1 MNHSRSLV
9 LSVLFLSLALAC
21 GGGGEAPDDAEHA
34 TEPAAAPAPARATA
48 TIEARSDSE
57 VSGSATSSAADGK
70 VSLTVE
76 VRGAPAGEHAIHI
89 HAVGDCSAPD
99 GTSAGGHW
107 NPTEEDHG
115 QWGTAPHHLGDVGN
129 IQVGD
134 DGSGSISL
142 TTERWSIGTGETND
156 VVGKGIIL
164 HAGVDD
170 FTSQPTGAAG
180 ERIGCGVIE

>member
-1 MNHSRSLV
+1 MNHPRSLV
-9 LSVLFLSLALAC
+9 LSMLLVSLAVAC
-21 GGGGEAPDDAEHA
+21 GGGDAEPEA
-34 TEPAAAPAPARATA
+34 EPAAEPAAAPAQASA

-57 VSGSATSSAADGK
+57 VGGSANFTAANGQ

-76 VRGAPAGEHAIHI
+76 VRGASPGEHAFHI

-115 QWGTAPHHLGDVGN
+115 RWGTAPHHLGDVGN
-129 IQVGD
+129 IMIGE

-142 TTERWSIGTGETND
+142 TTDRWSIGSGEMND
-156 VVGKGIIL
+156 VVGKAVIL

-170 FTSQPTGAAG
+170 FSQPTGAAG
-180 ERIGCGVIE
+180 GRIGCGVIE